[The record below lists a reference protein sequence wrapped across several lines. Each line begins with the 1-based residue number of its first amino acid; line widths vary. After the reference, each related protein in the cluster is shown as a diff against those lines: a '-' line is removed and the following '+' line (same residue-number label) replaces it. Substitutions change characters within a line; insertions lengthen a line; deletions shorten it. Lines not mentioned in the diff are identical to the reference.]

1 MDYIFGLGV
10 NDLVG
15 RKLLSR
21 EKDQL
26 ADLVINKVMK
36 SKDVAQ
42 RFNISVNSLRYY
54 TFRRR
59 ASIRNHD
66 YPKRP
71 RKLDEISDQTIK
83 ALIQNNEEDIRLRL
97 KSIIK
102 VEAKNSYMRRFPDFV
117 DSDRRRSLFISH
129 RSIERY
135 YTIYMNFYSILYNN
149 NYDVFEYEL

>member
-1 MDYIFGLGV
+1 MEYIFGPGV
-10 NDLVG
+10 NDLSE
-15 RKLLSR
+15 RKLISR

-42 RFNISVNSLRYY
+42 RYNISVNSLRYY

-66 YPKRP
+66 YPQRP
-71 RKLDEISDQTIK
+71 RKLDEISDQYIK
-83 ALIQNNEEDIRLRL
+83 SLIQNNEEDVSQRL

-102 VEAKNSYMRRFPDFV
+102 EEGKNSFMRRFPNFV
-117 DSDRRRSLFISH
+117 NSDRRRSLFISH

-135 YTIYMNFYSILYNN
+135 YTKYMNFYSILHN
-149 NYDVFEYEL
+149 NYYDAFEGEL